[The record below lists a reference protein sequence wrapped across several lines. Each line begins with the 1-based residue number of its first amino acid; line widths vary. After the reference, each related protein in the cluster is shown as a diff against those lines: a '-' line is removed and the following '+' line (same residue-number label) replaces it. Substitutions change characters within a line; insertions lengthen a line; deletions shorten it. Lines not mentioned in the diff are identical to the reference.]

1 MTVLL
6 YILCVIQSTNDRD
19 IYIYIC
25 MYTYPGRGTDSRM
38 LKYGVYIHTSS
49 RVQLVWYVD
58 MNAPPKKS
66 TASYVYCNTV
76 HIDTTGTEVQ
86 QSVSQSVN
94 NEM

>member
-1 MTVLL
+1 MAL
-6 YILCVIQSTNDRD
+6 Y
-19 IYIYIC
+19 
-25 MYTYPGRGTDSRM
+25 
-38 LKYGVYIHTSS
+38 S

-86 QSVSQSVN
+86 QSVSQSVIYHIIFISHHIISLTERVIYN
-94 NEM
+94 